1 VMAAKAAGS
10 RSPQFKDYG
19 DSEKKL
25 CITLDVQSAT
35 THMASGNATYLFKEM
50 AATCVNLIERLP
62 AIKPLAGAVL

>member
-1 VMAAKAAGS
+1 MAAKAAGS

-50 AATCVNLIERLP
+50 AACVNLIERWP
-62 AIKPLAGAVL
+62 AIK